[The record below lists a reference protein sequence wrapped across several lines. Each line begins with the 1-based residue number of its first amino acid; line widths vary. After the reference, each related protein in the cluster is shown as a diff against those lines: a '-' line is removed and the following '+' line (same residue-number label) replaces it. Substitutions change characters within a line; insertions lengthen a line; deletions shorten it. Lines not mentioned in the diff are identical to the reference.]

1 MVTNGARHI
10 ALVSRSGIVSDKI
23 TELIDEGVQVG
34 AEIVVRRCNVAI
46 EADVKSLISDGLQGM
61 PTVRG
66 IVHGTMVLRVSKT
79 SRWQK

>member
-23 TELIDEGVQVG
+23 AELIDEGIQAG
-34 AEIVVRRCNVAI
+34 AEIAVRRCNVAI
-46 EADVKSLISDGLQGM
+46 EADVKSFISDGLRGM